1 VSFILYPGNGALICG
16 VCRIWWKKRK
26 DREMQYNRVDN
37 FHDDG
42 GDTARL
48 WPAQSQSQSQRYS
61 DYHAEE
67 LPAHHTEAKGM
78 GAAHDVD
85 GKTLDSP

>member
-1 VSFILYPGNGALICG
+1 
-16 VCRIWWKKRK
+16 
-26 DREMQYNRVDN
+26 MQYNRVNN

-48 WPAQSQSQSQRYS
+48 WPAQNQSQRYS
-61 DYHAEE
+61 DYHAEAYE
-67 LPAHHTEAKGM
+67 LPAHQTEVKGL